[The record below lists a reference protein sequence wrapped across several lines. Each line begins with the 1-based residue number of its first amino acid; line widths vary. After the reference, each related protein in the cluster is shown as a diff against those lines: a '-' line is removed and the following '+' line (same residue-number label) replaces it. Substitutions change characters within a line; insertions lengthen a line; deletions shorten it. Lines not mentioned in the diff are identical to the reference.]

1 MGQTDLD
8 GRIRLRGLFC
18 VSQFEKWAGKGIWE
32 NRKMCGQY
40 CLVGIN
46 GQISV
51 FDQGV
56 ERLAG
61 CNSFVSIIG
70 QVVILVLVADPQ
82 SAWPVPF
89 FRRSG
94 IRFSMPLL
102 RRVAMR

>member
-1 MGQTDLD
+1 ML
-8 GRIRLRGLFC
+8 I
-18 VSQFEKWAGKGIWE
+18 WAKFVGVCLKGW
-32 NRKMCGQY
+32 
-40 CLVGIN
+40 N

-56 ERLAG
+56 EGSWAV
-61 CNSFVSIIG
+61 SKFVSIIG
-70 QVVILVLVADPQ
+70 QVVIFVLVADPQ

-102 RRVAMR
+102 LRVAMR